1 MEKITAEALLER
13 RALINAVDAASAALA
28 AASRTVSGDM
38 GLVNDRD
45 AIAAEKA
52 AYLAAEAK
60 LAAFYVRWPLKT
72 YRKEFTAETKRNR
85 GW

>member
-1 MEKITAEALLER
+1 MEKITAEALIER

-28 AASRTVSGDM
+28 AVSRTVSSDM

-45 AIAAEKA
+45 AISAEKA
-52 AYLAAEAK
+52 AYRAAEQA
-60 LAAFYVRWPLKT
+60 LVAFYVRWPLKA